1 MKEEQFTLEEQVFRF
16 EKEETSW
23 RLDLKRSEVDSQD
36 LRNLWILD
44 LHHPLFLEQS
54 MTADQDQI
62 HLTYQTDALGLS
74 AEEIQAITG
83 FRPSA
88 SSYQCLGFGASLGA
102 SGDLYVASH
111 QFVCDQGCASQD
123 RLSRGAG
130 DDGATQVGS
139 G

>member
-74 AEEIQAITG
+74 AEEIQAMGSDVPPRKKFIYEH
-83 FRPSA
+83 A
-88 SSYQCLGFGASLGA
+88 
-102 SGDLYVASH
+102 
-111 QFVCDQGCASQD
+111 QD
-123 RLSRGAG
+123 AEL
-130 DDGATQVGS
+130 DI
-139 G
+139 

>member
-54 MTADQDQI
+54 MTADQAQSI
-62 HLTYQTDALGLS
+62 CLIGQMNLVLIRCHALL
-74 AEEIQAITG
+74 
-83 FRPSA
+83 
-88 SSYQCLGFGASLGA
+88 
-102 SGDLYVASH
+102 
-111 QFVCDQGCASQD
+111 
-123 RLSRGAG
+123 
-130 DDGATQVGS
+130 
-139 G
+139 

>member
-1 MKEEQFTLEEQVFRF
+1 
-16 EKEETSW
+16 
-23 RLDLKRSEVDSQD
+23 
-36 LRNLWILD
+36 
-44 LHHPLFLEQS
+44 

-62 HLTYQTDALGLS
+62 QSDLS
-74 AEEIQAITG
+74 DRRARLECRRNPGITG

-123 RLSRGAG
+123 AYRGVPGMMVPRKWDQVEFLRQAKCYAVTLFG
-130 DDGATQVGS
+130 DWDFMELYQGHS
-139 G
+139 N